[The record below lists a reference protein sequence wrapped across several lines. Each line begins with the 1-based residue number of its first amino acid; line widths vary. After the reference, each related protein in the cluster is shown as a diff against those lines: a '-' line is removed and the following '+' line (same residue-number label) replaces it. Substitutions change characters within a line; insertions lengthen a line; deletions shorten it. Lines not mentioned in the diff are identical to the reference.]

1 MNNLMLDLETM
12 GTGPNAAIVSIG
24 AVFFNPNT
32 GEIGDTFYSPVDL
45 ASSISYG
52 GTVDGDT
59 VRWWLQR
66 SDEARAEI
74 YCYELPA
81 LFSVLYELSEF
92 TQTAD
97 IKVWGNGATF
107 DNIILRSAYENCGI
121 PVFWYFWN
129 DRDVR
134 TIVELGH
141 TIGIDPKNDIQ
152 FDGIRHNALDDAM
165 HQAKYVSTIYQALT
179 R

>member
-1 MNNLMLDLETM
+1 MLDLETM
-12 GTGPNAAIVSIG
+12 GTGHNAAIVSIG

-32 GEIGDTFYSPVDL
+32 GDTGDTFYSPVDL

-66 SDEARAEI
+66 SDEARGEI
-74 YCYELPA
+74 YGCELPT
-81 LFSVLYELSEF
+81 LFSALYELSEF
-92 TQTAD
+92 TQTDAD

-121 PVFWYFWN
+121 PIFWHFWN

-141 TIGIDPKNDIQ
+141 KIGIDPKNDMQ
-152 FDGIRHNALDDAM
+152 FEGERHNAIDDAI
-165 HQAKYVSTIYQALT
+165 HQAKYVSVIYRELAQ
-179 R
+179 

>member
-1 MNNLMLDLETM
+1 MLDLETM

-32 GEIGDTFYSPVDL
+32 CDIGDTFYSPVDL
-45 ASSISYG
+45 ASSIRYG

-59 VRWWLQR
+59 VKWWLRR

-74 YCYELPA
+74 YCCELPG

-92 TQTAD
+92 TQTDTD
-97 IKVWGNGATF
+97 IKVWGNGAAF

-121 PVFWYFWN
+121 PVFWHFWN

-141 TIGIDPKNDIQ
+141 AIGIDPKNDMQ
-152 FDGIRHNALDDAM
+152 FDGERHNAIDDAI
-165 HQAKYVSTIYQALT
+165 HQAKYVSYIYRKLT